1 MANYQPNYIYS
12 PLYGSRYM
20 GGSRTPAPST
30 GGAGQVDTST
40 IQSRNTAVG
49 VPYTPVV
56 EEQQPLGPVGWSST
70 GRDQSA
76 VESLSPFGFRA
87 NPNMLVDP
95 FEGTDYLTGGFGSPS
110 PINTTYVQSVP
121 EPVATPTVTF
131 GGDGGDSTNYTSSTG
146 QGIYGPSSASGEFS
160 LSNPM
165 DVAWGLYGLGSD
177 LPDWAKPLAPGVS
190 ALNWV
195 GGQML
200 DQQIDAIDKSFDMLD
215 APEGM
220 LAKTDQYGN
229 VSYVYDPNV
238 ESIGSQSN
246 LNANQFAQ
254 LESSL
259 PEGASV
265 QGVDV
270 AGNVNVTMPDG
281 STARA
286 GVSPNTGQVN
296 TYNFNVNDTST
307 FSSKAGAD
315 SSDGDWS
322 NQEQQTES
330 TSTGAYGET
339 GVGASPTSMSSAPQT
354 NEELDADSADSGTS
368 GGKG

>member
-30 GGAGQVDTST
+30 GGAGQVDASA

-56 EEQQPLGPVGWSST
+56 EQEQPLGPVGWSST

-76 VESLSPFGFRA
+76 VESLGNFGFRA

-95 FEGTDYLTGGFGSPS
+95 FEGTDYLSTGFGSTA
-110 PINTTYVQSVP
+110 PINTTFVAPVP
-121 EPVATPTVTF
+121 EQPLAPTTSF
-131 GGDGGDSTNYTSSTG
+131 SSDSDNNNYSTQTG
-146 QGIYGPSSASGEFS
+146 QGIYGPSSATGEFS
-160 LSNPM
+160 LTNPM

-177 LPDWAKPLAPGVS
+177 LPNWAKPLSPGVS

-200 DQQIDAIDKSFDMLD
+200 DQQIDAIDKSFGMLD

-220 LAKTDQYGN
+220 LSVTDQYGN
-229 VSYVYDPNV
+229 VSYDYDPSV

-246 LNANQFAQ
+246 LSANEFAQ
-254 LESSL
+254 LQSSL

-265 QGVDV
+265 QGVD
-270 AGNVNVTMPDG
+270 ALGNVNVTMPDG

-296 TYNFNVNDTST
+296 TYNFNVNDTQT
-307 FSSKAGAD
+307 FSSKD
-315 SSDGDWS
+315 FSDDSDGDWS
-322 NQEQQTES
+322 NQETTTSNQS
-330 TSTGAYGET
+330 SSTGAYGET
-339 GVGASPTSMSSAPQT
+339 GVGSQPSSMSQAPQT
-354 NEELDADSADSGTS
+354 SEELDADSADSGSS
-368 GGKG
+368 GGK

>member
-12 PLYGSRYM
+12 PLYGNRYM

-30 GGAGQVDTST
+30 GGAGQVDTSA

-49 VPYTPVV
+49 VPYTPVAQ
-56 EEQQPLGPVGWSST
+56 EEQPLGPIGFSST

-76 VESLSPFGFRA
+76 VESLSPFGFRDISGITT
-87 NPNMLVDP
+87 DP
-95 FEGTDYLTGGFGSPS
+95 FAGTDYLTTGFGSPS

-121 EPVATPTVTF
+121 EPVATPTVSF
-131 GGDGGDSTNYTSSTG
+131 GGDGGDSSSYTSSTG
-146 QGIYGPSSASGEFS
+146 QGIHGPSSSSGEFS
-160 LSNPM
+160 LTNPM
-165 DVAWGLYGLGSD
+165 DVAWGLYNFGSD
-177 LPDWAKPLAPGVS
+177 LPDWAKPFAPGVS

-200 DQQIDAIDKSFDMLD
+200 DQQIDAIDKSFGMLD
-215 APEGM
+215 TPEGM

-254 LESSL
+254 LQSSL
-259 PEGASV
+259 PEGASI

-270 AGNVNVTMPDG
+270 TGNVNVTMPDG

-296 TYNFNVNDTST
+296 TYNFNVNDTAT
-307 FSSKAGAD
+307 FSSKD
-315 SSDGDWS
+315 FSDDSDGDWS
-322 NQEQQTES
+322 NQEQQTEN
-330 TSTGAYGET
+330 TSTGAYGEK
-339 GVGASPTSMSSAPQT
+339 GVGSQPSSMSSAPQT

-368 GGKG
+368 GGK